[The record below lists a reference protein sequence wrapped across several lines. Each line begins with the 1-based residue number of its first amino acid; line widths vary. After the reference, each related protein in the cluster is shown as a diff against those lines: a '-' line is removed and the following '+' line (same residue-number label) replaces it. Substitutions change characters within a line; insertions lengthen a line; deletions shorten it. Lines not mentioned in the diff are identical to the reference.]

1 MNSKKGSS
9 SVFLMV
15 ILGAL
20 VSIAL
25 LLIYSVRDYSAAS
38 RADGVIN
45 LAGDSLMSEF
55 DYYVQKEYGLFIL
68 RGSDSQLTRK
78 LRSYVGYSLNDME
91 DVKVEDVN
99 VSGSR
104 FSVVNKDLI
113 EEQII
118 EHMKIA
124 EVEGLLK
131 AAVGGD
137 KKEENMMEERS
148 LRHGPTVVSLPSGM
162 VPGKKLTTL
171 AAEIAESVTDAEEA
185 FREGT
190 EKYLMNCY
198 IMMYFNNRTRQ
209 NDAEHFFRNEAE
221 YILAGELSDRK
232 NEKRVEIALKA
243 MRFPLN
249 LAHIYSDSE
258 KNAATMAMAQMMTP
272 GAGAAATQAALAAT
286 WAYAEA
292 DNDVE
297 LLMQGNKVPLIKDKT
312 TWAIDLNSAV
322 EGIFGGT
329 VRPAME
335 KGYDYEKYLQIMLF
349 FQDESIRTARILDLI
364 QINCRK
370 NYNRNFIIQEYSSG
384 VTIEARVNGK
394 RFRYEKQ
401 Y

>member
-25 LLIYSVRDYSAAS
+25 LLIYSVRDYSVAS

-68 RGSDSQLTRK
+68 SGSDSQLTRK
-78 LRSYVGYSLNDME
+78 LRSYVGYSLDDME

-118 EHMKIA
+118 EHMKLA
-124 EVEGLLK
+124 EAEGLLK

>member
-25 LLIYSVRDYSAAS
+25 LLIYSVRDYSVAS
-38 RADGVIN
+38 RADGVLN

-68 RGSDSQLTRK
+68 SGSDSQLTRK
-78 LRSYVGYSLNDME
+78 LRSYVGYSLDDME

-124 EVEGLLK
+124 EAEGLLK

-272 GAGAAATQAALAAT
+272 GAGAVATQAALAAT

-349 FQDESIRTARILDLI
+349 FQDENIRTARILDLI

>member
-25 LLIYSVRDYSAAS
+25 LLIYSVRDYSVAS

-68 RGSDSQLTRK
+68 SGSDSQLTRK
-78 LRSYVGYSLNDME
+78 LRSYVGYSLDDME

-104 FSVVNKDLI
+104 FSVVNKELI

-118 EHMKIA
+118 EHMKLTEA
-124 EVEGLLK
+124 EGLLK

-148 LRHGPTVVSLPSGM
+148 LRDGPTVVSLPSGM

-349 FQDESIRTARILDLI
+349 FQDENIRTARILDLI